1 MAEFTDALAARV
13 NRMLDAFEGGQTI
26 GELDPAKS
34 AIRDLKIEVLDT
46 NGESGVLPLSEAVL
60 NATNGVCGRWWDE
73 SNSTY
78 RAGGYY
84 GSLDML
90 RNLPNLLGL
99 GCYLVTDDRTMRKLD
114 PTNHHRFDDGSP
126 AALDGTQGQYMWC
139 WRTHYFTTW
148 MEGTK
153 TYYAVSFAPI
163 AGKKSYKIP
172 AGGVSA
178 LGAGV
183 VDRTTNTLCS
193 LISDDPKY
201 RGGGNQTD
209 WDGTFK
215 SQLGKVATAI
225 PYSAFSTYARK
236 RGEGW
241 DANWYVAQAV
251 TEYLFMIIMGTRN
264 SQEAF
269 IAAKDANG
277 LYQGGLG
284 SGLTNMPNWD
294 VWGYYPLLPTSVGL
308 SLGDS
313 VGVENFDILNEAG
326 EVHHVAPVPVFF
338 GLKNLYGHIWKMTS
352 GVVNDVGAEKSVTYV
367 APSLYAGCT
376 HNTIDGLLKA
386 AEMPRLAGYIK
397 RKSYNLLCAMPTEV
411 GGTASTYFCDNFWE
425 NSASSK
431 GLRSRLAGAS
441 ADSGANAGTFCVN
454 ADDAFSH
461 TDATV
466 SSPLCFF
473 REDPVMAL

>member
-1 MAEFTDALAARV
+1 MALSEAEETKVRTILS
-13 NRMLDAFEGGQTI
+13 AFDGGKTL
-26 GELDPAKS
+26 GELPVAQS

-60 NATNGVCGRWWDE
+60 NATNGVCGRYWDE
-73 SNSTY
+73 SQSTY
-78 RAGGYY
+78 RAAGYY

-139 WRTHYFTTW
+139 WRSHYFTTW

-153 TYYAVSFAPI
+153 TYYAISFAPI
-163 AGKKSYKIP
+163 AGRKSYYIP
-172 AGGVSA
+172 QGGVSA

-183 VDRTTNTLCS
+183 LDRTTTTLCS
-193 LISDDPKY
+193 LISDDARY
-201 RGGGNQTD
+201 RGGANQAS

-215 SQLGKVATAI
+215 SQLGKVATNIA
-225 PYSAFSTYARK
+225 YSSFSTYARK

-241 DANWYVAQAV
+241 DANWYIAQSV
-251 TEYLFMIIMGTRN
+251 TEYLFMVIMGTRN

-269 IAAKDANG
+269 ISGKDANG

-284 SGLTNMPNWD
+284 SGLTNLPNWD
-294 VWGYYPLLPTSVGL
+294 LWGYYPVLPTSVGL
-308 SLGDS
+308 SLGDG
-313 VGVENFDILNEAG
+313 VGVENYNILNDAG

-338 GLKNLYGHIWKMTS
+338 GLKNLHGHIWKMTS
-352 GVVNDVGAEKSVTYV
+352 GIVNDIGAEKSVAYV

-376 HNTIDGLLKA
+376 HNSIDGLLKA
-386 AEMPRLAGYIK
+386 AEMPRVAGYIK

-411 GGTASTYFCDNFWE
+411 GATPSTYFCDYFWE

-431 GLRSRLAGAS
+431 GLRSRLAGSCAYVGS
-441 ADSGANAGTFCVN
+441 DAGAFCVS
-454 ADDAFSH
+454 AGDAFSY
-461 TDATV
+461 AAVTV
-466 SSPLCFF
+466 SSP
-473 REDPVMAL
+473 